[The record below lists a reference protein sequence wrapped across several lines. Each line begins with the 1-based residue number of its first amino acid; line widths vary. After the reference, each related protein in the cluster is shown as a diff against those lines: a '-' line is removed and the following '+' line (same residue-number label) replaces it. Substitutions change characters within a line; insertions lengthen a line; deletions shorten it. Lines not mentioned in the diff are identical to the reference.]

1 MPFNVAGAASV
12 VKYISPTLLADRRRY
27 CLKDDEVLGLADM
40 ALKIEEQFSQ
50 KAGRPK
56 PMDIEWAKDGVDGQL
71 YILQARPETVASRRM
86 AGDIETWRLR
96 RDLPSLVVGKAIGE
110 KIATGKV
117 RIIDSERDLAAFQN
131 DEVLVA
137 STTSPDWEAVMKRA
151 AAIVTDHGGRTC
163 HAAILARELGVPAVV
178 GTGRATSTLASGQ
191 LVTVSCA
198 AGDVGNVYEGEIPFV
213 VERTSAA
220 ELRPT
225 RTQIM
230 LNLANPETAFKNAV
244 LPVGGVGLA
253 RMEFI
258 MSGIGA
264 HPMALAHPERV
275 TSKHDRATIQR
286 LAKGYAS
293 PAEYFIAQLA
303 EGVGMIA
310 AAFYPRPV
318 IARLSD
324 FKTNEYTKLAGG
336 RDFEPKEANPMLGF
350 RGASRYVHQAY
361 ADGFA
366 LECQALNRVRETM
379 GLANLSI
386 MVPFCRRV
394 DEARLVLKSLAANGL
409 VQGRD
414 GLEIFVMCEIPNCSS
429 TLLSGRTR
437 HTRSLRLRG
446 TRTLRHQRNPD

>member
-366 LECQALNRVRETM
+366 LECPSA
-379 GLANLSI
+379 
-386 MVPFCRRV
+386 
-394 DEARLVLKSLAANGL
+394 
-409 VQGRD
+409 
-414 GLEIFVMCEIPNCSS
+414 
-429 TLLSGRTR
+429 
-437 HTRSLRLRG
+437 
-446 TRTLRHQRNPD
+446 